1 MMMLAALLLGVGTA
15 GCTADDRQ
23 ADRAS
28 VSEGPAIVAL
38 LTDRS
43 LVRVATT
50 TGAVLA
56 RMRIGPRSSPP
67 NSGRFLA
74 LTPDGGTLFVLTP
87 GAASVA
93 QVVAVVDPEM
103 LQVRS
108 RISVPAE
115 IIFRALVVGPASGRL
130 YLFGNRPVARGRGAE
145 DAVIA
150 IVDPTRSADIRTW
163 TIRDAEGHDWWVF
176 DAAVSGDESRL
187 YVSYH
192 GGCSENFALCTS
204 GADWL
209 DADGGELTRCRRPSL
224 PANGC
229 ISRVHGSVEVV
240 GNRFLA
246 TTGAA
251 PILEI
256 RGARIARRWKTRL
269 AGNHVMEF
277 AVDSMRDQAYVVGQ
291 CYYVGGV
298 SLIDIKSD
306 QTRVVTRDVCGDR
319 VAVGDDLVAVA
330 EQFQAAP
337 QAVRS
342 RIALISRT
350 GQAVRYVS
358 LPLEAL
364 DLAFVP

>member
-1 MMMLAALLLGVGTA
+1 
-15 GCTADDRQ
+15 
-23 ADRAS
+23 
-28 VSEGPAIVAL
+28 
-38 LTDRS
+38 
-43 LVRVATT
+43 
-50 TGAVLA
+50 
-56 RMRIGPRSSPP
+56 
-67 NSGRFLA
+67 
-74 LTPDGGTLFVLTP
+74 
-87 GAASVA
+87 
-93 QVVAVVDPEM
+93 
-103 LQVRS
+103 
-108 RISVPAE
+108 
-115 IIFRALVVGPASGRL
+115 
-130 YLFGNRPVARGRGAE
+130 VARGRGAE
-145 DAVIA
+145 DAVVA
-150 IVDPTRSADIRTW
+150 IVDPTRPANIRTW
-163 TIRDAEGHDWWVF
+163 TIRAAGGHDWWVF
-176 DAAVSGDESRL
+176 DAAVSADESRL
-187 YVSYH
+187 
-192 GGCSENFALCTS
+192 
-204 GADWL
+204 
-209 DADGGELTRCRRPSL
+209 
-224 PANGC
+224 
-229 ISRVHGSVEVV
+229 